1 MRTNNNLDQ
10 ELLNYNNLSA
20 DVLNELNNIL
30 NTTPDIPLSEAI
42 MQLESNEA
50 IVNQVKNVTNLD
62 GIKTYMNTISREYF
76 INKFSQINSGINVN
90 NYYTNERGNKQIN
103 IIIGLEQTG
112 YIMNDISYTGNK
124 ILPVATDIANIDE
137 IKNQTNQLQA
147 NFENFVIN
155 VINVDYT
162 PVKDGIN
169 NINNS
174 LDSLITDLN
183 NQIDINSEINSN
195 NMQMISKYEND
206 LNQNINN
213 DISQSKNQMITN
225 NNTSITVINS
235 LESGLDNYIND
246 GIVEK
251 STVSFITNGIE
262 QQIDGVKTD
271 TTPVDKK
278 EDNRGLIL
286 LIIGLATGIG
296 VVGYIIYKQ
305 NKK

>member
-1 MRTNNNLDQ
+1 
-10 ELLNYNNLSA
+10 
-20 DVLNELNNIL
+20 
-30 NTTPDIPLSEAI
+30 

-112 YIMNDISYTGNK
+112 YIINDISYTGNK

-225 NNTSITVINS
+225 NNTSINVINS

-296 VVGYIIYKQ
+296 VVGYIIHKQ

>member
-1 MRTNNNLDQ
+1 
-10 ELLNYNNLSA
+10 
-20 DVLNELNNIL
+20 
-30 NTTPDIPLSEAI
+30 

-112 YIMNDISYTGNK
+112 YIINDISYTGNK

-137 IKNQTNQLQA
+137 IKNQTNQLQD

-195 NMQMISKYEND
+195 NMQMISK
-206 LNQNINN
+206 
-213 DISQSKNQMITN
+213 SKH
-225 NNTSITVINS
+225 
-235 LESGLDNYIND
+235 
-246 GIVEK
+246 
-251 STVSFITNGIE
+251 
-262 QQIDGVKTD
+262 
-271 TTPVDKK
+271 
-278 EDNRGLIL
+278 
-286 LIIGLATGIG
+286 
-296 VVGYIIYKQ
+296 
-305 NKK
+305 

>member
-112 YIMNDISYTGNK
+112 YIINDISYTGNK

-296 VVGYIIYKQ
+296 VVGYIIHKQ